1 MNRDYS
7 LAATPAIKNSFI
19 DDDGKDYTA
28 VIIAKMRGVH
38 GLMTVPQSAPVTPVV
53 VNKLKAHDPSERNAS
68 IGFRNQYSRNIMM
81 AIYQL
86 DRQFYSSGEIAARFG
101 MPQACVKRVLMA
113 KTQQQQQLLSRVNQ
127 MSAEAL
133 PDIDTA
139 VARMNCEPKITK
151 TISKRGT
158 PK

>member
-1 MNRDYS
+1 MSKDYS
-7 LAATPAIKNSFI
+7 LAATPAIKSRI
-19 DDDGKDYTA
+19 ISDDGLDYTA
-28 VIIAKMRGVH
+28 SIIAKMRGVS
-38 GLMTVPQSAPVTPVV
+38 GLMVSPGKPPQKPTIA
-53 VNKLKAHDPSERNAS
+53 NKAKAELPKERNAA

-86 DRQFYSSGEIAARFG
+86 DRQNHSPDEISHRFG
-101 MPQACVKRVLMA
+101 MPLSCVERVLLA
-113 KTQQQQQLLSRVNQ
+113 KSQQQQQLRARVAQ

-139 VARMNCEPKITK
+139 VIRMIREPKITT